1 MHVAPEVSPPPSS
14 VLCFIFYKTD
24 LCIVCFFLNWNLI
37 DLLHW
42 VSFRCSIVIQYFCS
56 IYSIIG
62 YYKIIVIIPCVIQ
75 YILAAYL
82 FYVELFISVNPIT
95 LICPSPLVTINLLS
109 VSVRQNRLA
118 FKFSFEEWFL
128 LLGKQNSLKTIQ
140 LSIFSFFSVFFF
152 FSPQLSFFNCYC
164 GSKEFVNLSPDLCTL
179 LWMMSVELSLRNK
192 SKS

>member
-1 MHVAPEVSPPPSS
+1 M
-14 VLCFIFYKTD
+14 
-24 LCIVCFFLNWNLI
+24 
-37 DLLHW
+37 
-42 VSFRCSIVIQYFCS
+42 IQYFCS

-82 FYVELFISVNPIT
+82 FYVELFISVKPIT

-140 LSIFSFFSVFFF
+140 LLIFSFFSVFFF
-152 FSPQLSFFNCYC
+152 FFFFLLSCHFLTAIV
-164 GSKEFVNLSPDLCTL
+164 GLK
-179 LWMMSVELSLRNK
+179 SL
-192 SKS
+192 